1 MLPSWPL
8 AQPFPLSCALW
19 PRLFLCLLAVSLLLF
34 GSFSC
39 RAAAHGTL
47 GSQRAPVLS
56 TSLSPWRVLWIWYPL
71 GVAMVDLRAGGA
83 SFCLNFLAP
92 VSITTGCEEAV
103 AATWPLSSDARRLVW
118 ICMATGPHLLAGAD
132 SAAFTVLHKDYTS
145 SMWVSAYQ
153 LSIWNKTPALL

>member
-1 MLPSWPL
+1 ML

-19 PRLFLCLLAVSLLLF
+19 PRLFLVSWLFPSCFLARSA
-34 GSFSC
+34 C

-47 GSQRAPVLS
+47 GNQRAPVLS
-56 TSLSPWRVLWIWYPL
+56 APLSPWRVLWIWYSL

-92 VSITTGCEEAV
+92 VSITTGCEEAM
-103 AATWPLSSDARRLVW
+103 AAIWPLSSDARRLVW
-118 ICMATGPHLLAGAD
+118 ICVATGPHLLAGAD
-132 SAAFTVLHKDYTS
+132 SAALTVLHKDYTS

-153 LSIWNKTPALL
+153 LYIWNETPALL